1 MNRFYTQLVT
11 VVLFLLLLIG
21 SGTKVAAQSPLNKVV
36 SVVAAKKP
44 LTRVLKDM
52 EKDGDF
58 YFSYNSSIL
67 PGDSLVTATFT
78 NKPVK
83 QILDHLLGTKWQYK
97 ESGNHII
104 IQLSQIVKY
113 YTLSGYVRDSETG
126 EAVTDASVYD
136 KQQFV
141 ATLTNG
147 QGYFRLKLR
156 ERTSGLLNV
165 SKLGYADTT
174 LTINAENENTITIS
188 PKTFELDT
196 FTVFRDSLADRS
208 WFGRLLV
215 SSRLRMQSR
224 NLSNYLVSLPVQVSL
239 TPGLS
244 THGRLS
250 SQAVNKYSFN
260 LMGGYSAGLDGIEL
274 AGFFNINRRNAQY
287 VQLAGFFNI
296 VGGNF
301 RGVQAA
307 GIYNQI
313 QGTLTGVQLAAS
325 TNIVINGPVNGVQ
338 AAGVVNI
345 SSSTHTGSQLAGV
358 INIADSLK
366 KGVQVAG
373 VINIAQDQLE
383 GAQIAGVIN
392 IAGKVRGVQIGIINI
407 ADSSS
412 GYSIGF
418 LNLVKKGKS
427 TVSLYS
433 TDIALINI
441 AAKTGNN
448 KLYSILFG
456 GVNPTPYYTDY
467 TFGLGIGRE
476 FILNKRL
483 SLATELS
490 TQDMFRGDKNS
501 QPEIYRLQTA
511 FNARLGNHFT
521 ISAGPA
527 FNISRTEKRFAP
539 AVERKALG
547 NNYPGF
553 QLSDRSRGWLGW
565 QVSISWNYA
574 KLLWE

>member
-1 MNRFYTQLVT
+1 MNRFYSQFTT
-11 VVLFLLLLIG
+11 VIFLLLLIV
-21 SGTKVAAQSPLNKVV
+21 SGAKVVAQTPLNKVV
-36 SVVAAKKP
+36 TVVADRKP
-44 LTRVLKDM
+44 LTRILKDM
-52 EKDGDF
+52 EKEGNF
-58 YFSYNSSIL
+58 FFSYNSSIL

-78 NKPVK
+78 NKSVK
-83 QILDHLLGTKWQYK
+83 HVLDHLLGNKWQYK

-126 EAVTDASVYD
+126 EAVNDASVYD

-141 ATLTNG
+141 ATLTNDK
-147 QGYFRLKLR
+147 GYFRLKLR
-156 ERTSGLLNV
+156 ERTSGVLNV
-165 SKLGYADTT
+165 SKLGYTDTT
-174 LTINAENENTITIS
+174 LVINSDNENTITIS

-260 LMGGYSAGLDGIEL
+260 LMGGYSAGLDGLEV

-287 VQLAGFFNI
+287 VQLAGYFNI

-301 RGVQAA
+301 KGVQAA

-313 QGTLTGVQLAAS
+313 QDTLTGVQLSGS
-325 TNIVINGPVNGVQ
+325 TNIVIKGPVNGVQ
-338 AAGVVNI
+338 AAGIVNI
-345 SSSTHTGSQLAGV
+345 SSATHTGSQIAGV

-366 KGVQVAG
+366 KGVQIAG
-373 VINIAQDQLE
+373 IINIAQDQLE
-383 GAQIAGVIN
+383 GAQIAGFVN
-392 IAGKVRGVQIGIINI
+392 VAGTVKGAQIGLINI

-412 GYSIGF
+412 GYSIGL

-427 TVSLYS
+427 TISVYS
-433 TDIALINI
+433 TDISLVNL

-448 KLYSILFG
+448 KLYSILFA
-456 GVNPTPYYTDY
+456 GVNPTANYTDY
-467 TFGLGIGRE
+467 TIGFGLGRE
-476 FILNKRL
+476 FILHKNL
-483 SLATELS
+483 SLATEIM
-490 TQDMFRGDKNS
+490 TQDVFRGDKKS
-501 QPEIYRLQTA
+501 IPEVYRLQTTLN
-511 FNARLGNHFT
+511 FRLGHHFT

-527 FNISRTEKRFAP
+527 FNISHTEKSFAYTK
-539 AVERKALG
+539 ERKPLG

-565 QVSISWNYA
+565 QFGISWNYA
-574 KLLWE
+574 KLHWK